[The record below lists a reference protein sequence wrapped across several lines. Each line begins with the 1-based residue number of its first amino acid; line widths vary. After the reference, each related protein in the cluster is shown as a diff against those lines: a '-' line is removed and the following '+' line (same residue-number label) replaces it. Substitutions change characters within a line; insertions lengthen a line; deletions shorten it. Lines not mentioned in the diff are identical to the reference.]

1 MGGLSKLAVQRP
13 ITFLMTS
20 LIFIGFGIYGVTQ
33 LRLNLYPDV
42 SFPTIT
48 IFTGYEGVAPEDIEA
63 LVTRPIE
70 EQVGSISGIRRV
82 RSLSSQGASV
92 VKLNFN
98 WGTDLYEAENDV
110 RKQLGFVTRTIP
122 DDADTPLVFSYDPN
136 QEPIVVLAVTS
147 DVRSSRDLRTYST
160 QVLEQR
166 IERTNGIASAET
178 SGGLERQI
186 NVSIDNEKMRL
197 YNITIGDIS
206 ARLASENIQ
215 VPAGQLIEGN
225 TVYSLRTMGELKTVE
240 QIMNTVVEVREG
252 QTLYLKDVATVSDG
266 IAQPIGNV
274 QVNSEDGIIVN
285 IYRQSD
291 ANVVVAAD
299 EVIRNL
305 ESIKEALPEDVIVE
319 VLTNKAEFIK
329 MSIKNLL
336 LTGLQA
342 IILVVLILLVFLRS
356 GRSALIIAI
365 SIPVSIVTT
374 FAVMDF
380 ANLSLNIISLSGLT
394 LAVGLV
400 VDDAVVV
407 LENIFR
413 FREEGHK
420 GKDAAVMGAKEV
432 AVPVVVSTLTTLVV
446 FLPILFVPGIA
457 GFLFRDLALTI
468 SFSLTVSSLVALTLI
483 PMMTSQFFKDGK
495 AKFQSE
501 NKLALFFSNLLVQLE
516 KVYSKQLNTT
526 LNNSWTVVI
535 ASVLFFGATL
545 PIFDSLGGEF
555 FPRVDENAFTIE
567 ISREPGVSLLELE
580 RSIKQVES
588 IISQTVPE
596 ARIVVSDYGDKEGIE
611 GADNPG
617 GFTGIVRVE
626 LVAQN
631 ERERTQ
637 FDIVNTLLNELTIVP
652 GIDAQEIVIDPLSPD
667 GENGLIVQIFG
678 FDPEIKKDLTNGVK
692 ERLAEIPGLVS
703 AYSTSDKGR
712 PELRLIMDRERISL
726 VGMSTNQVATAVS
739 DAVQGNIATSF
750 VDQGVEFEVLVE
762 LDPKQKS
769 QSTDLETIQ
778 IQTPSGIWMPLSNLA
793 RIERFTG
800 PTNVTRID
808 QERVVEIYTE
818 LDGTDLKTATN
829 QAKILLD
836 EIQWPDGY
844 RYALAGSA
852 EEQAES
858 FNFLL
863 LAFAIAGILTYMV
876 MASQFES
883 LIEPFIIIF
892 TIPLALSG
900 VLILLGLTSTPISV
914 TAMVG
919 LILLSGI
926 VVNNGIVM
934 IDYIK
939 ILQARGLSRNEAI
952 IEGAT
957 RRLRPILMTA
967 FTTVLSMVPLA
978 LEVGSGSET
987 WSPMARTVIG
997 GLTMSTLLMLFVV
1010 PSIYNLINRGVS
1022 KLGFDTT
1029 QKEDPLAN
1037 QEVLA

>member
-1 MGGLSKLAVQRP
+1 M
-13 ITFLMTS
+13 
-20 LIFIGFGIYGVTQ
+20 
-33 LRLNLYPDV
+33 
-42 SFPTIT
+42 
-48 IFTGYEGVAPEDIEA
+48 
-63 LVTRPIE
+63 
-70 EQVGSISGIRRV
+70 
-82 RSLSSQGASV
+82 
-92 VKLNFN
+92 
-98 WGTDLYEAENDV
+98 
-110 RKQLGFVTRTIP
+110 
-122 DDADTPLVFSYDPN
+122 VFSYDPN

-252 QTLYLKDVATVSDG
+252 QTLYLKDVASVSDG

-329 MSIKNLL
+329 MSIQNLL
-336 LTGLQA
+336 FTGLQA

-468 SFSLTVSSLVALTLI
+468 SFSLTVSSLVALSLI

-501 NKLALFFSNLLVQLE
+501 NKLAL
-516 KVYSKQLNTT
+516 
-526 LNNSWTVVI
+526 
-535 ASVLFFGATL
+535 
-545 PIFDSLGGEF
+545 
-555 FPRVDENAFTIE
+555 
-567 ISREPGVSLLELE
+567 
-580 RSIKQVES
+580 
-588 IISQTVPE
+588 
-596 ARIVVSDYGDKEGIE
+596 
-611 GADNPG
+611 
-617 GFTGIVRVE
+617 
-626 LVAQN
+626 
-631 ERERTQ
+631 
-637 FDIVNTLLNELTIVP
+637 
-652 GIDAQEIVIDPLSPD
+652 
-667 GENGLIVQIFG
+667 
-678 FDPEIKKDLTNGVK
+678 
-692 ERLAEIPGLVS
+692 
-703 AYSTSDKGR
+703 
-712 PELRLIMDRERISL
+712 SL
-726 VGMSTNQVATAVS
+726 VTYLYNSKKYI
-739 DAVQGNIATSF
+739 QGN
-750 VDQGVEFEVLVE
+750 
-762 LDPKQKS
+762 
-769 QSTDLETIQ
+769 
-778 IQTPSGIWMPLSNLA
+778 
-793 RIERFTG
+793 
-800 PTNVTRID
+800 
-808 QERVVEIYTE
+808 
-818 LDGTDLKTATN
+818 
-829 QAKILLD
+829 
-836 EIQWPDGY
+836 
-844 RYALAGSA
+844 
-852 EEQAES
+852 
-858 FNFLL
+858 
-863 LAFAIAGILTYMV
+863 
-876 MASQFES
+876 
-883 LIEPFIIIF
+883 
-892 TIPLALSG
+892 
-900 VLILLGLTSTPISV
+900 
-914 TAMVG
+914 
-919 LILLSGI
+919 
-926 VVNNGIVM
+926 
-934 IDYIK
+934 
-939 ILQARGLSRNEAI
+939 
-952 IEGAT
+952 
-957 RRLRPILMTA
+957 
-967 FTTVLSMVPLA
+967 
-978 LEVGSGSET
+978 
-987 WSPMARTVIG
+987 
-997 GLTMSTLLMLFVV
+997 
-1010 PSIYNLINRGVS
+1010 
-1022 KLGFDTT
+1022 
-1029 QKEDPLAN
+1029 
-1037 QEVLA
+1037 